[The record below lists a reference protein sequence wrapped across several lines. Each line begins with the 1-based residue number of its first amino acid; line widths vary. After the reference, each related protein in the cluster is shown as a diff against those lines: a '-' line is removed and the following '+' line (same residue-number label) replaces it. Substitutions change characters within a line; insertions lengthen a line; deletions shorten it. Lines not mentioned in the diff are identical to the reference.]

1 MAQAEPTIITR
12 RALVAGAAAGVS
24 SVATAT
30 LPVQALAS
38 IADPILDLIAAHKAA
53 YVTLDRACR
62 LVSDL
67 EQKIP
72 EERRKEW
79 FAEDRGTAVGANDDP
94 RWTAAMAAY
103 WAASNAE
110 EQSAWALAH
119 ARPTRVASVAALLR
133 YAYEYP
139 AQGCEWPSLPEE
151 EGGREDWNDTLHRS
165 LAAALDALV

>member
-1 MAQAEPTIITR
+1 MAQAAPTIITR

-24 SVATAT
+24 SVAATA
-30 LPVQALAS
+30 LPALAS
-38 IADPILDLIAAHKAA
+38 VADPILDLIVAHKAA
-53 YVTLDRACR
+53 YAALDRACR

-67 EQKIP
+67 EQEIP

-103 WAASNAE
+103 WTASDVE
-110 EQSAWALAH
+110 EQRAWALAH
-119 ARPTRVASVAALLR
+119 SHPTRIASVAAVLR

-151 EGGREDWNDTLHRS
+151 EGGREDWNDTFHRS